1 MAWRDVMRALT
12 LRAESWPLIE
22 PFVISR
28 LTQTTAELVVVEIA
42 EDGVVGRGESERADA
57 FDAQAPKTLDEIE
70 AARAAI
76 ESGIDREQLP
86 EVMSAGAGRSAV
98 DCALWDLE
106 AKQAG
111 RPVWQIADLAPPV
124 PITTAYTIGL
134 GTPEQMAEAAAR
146 NAERPLL
153 KLKLGGKGDLER
165 VSAVRAAAP
174 KVRLIADANE
184 AWSGEILRSYLPG
197 LAEMG
202 VELLEQPLRA
212 DMDHL
217 LAEIERPVPVCADES
232 FIDRSSLPGLVGRYD
247 YVNLKLDKAGGL
259 TESLQAAA
267 AAREAGFGLMVG
279 CMVGTSLS
287 MAPALLVAG
296 LADFVDLDGPLLL
309 ARDREP
315 GLHYLG
321 SIIEPAPR
329 AVWG

>member
-1 MAWRDVMRALT
+1 M
-12 LRAESWPLIE
+12 IE

-42 EDGVVGRGESERADA
+42 EDGVVGRGESERTDA

-70 AARAAI
+70 AARTAI
-76 ESGIDREQLP
+76 ESGIDRARLS
-86 EVMSAGAGRSAV
+86 EVMPAGAGRSAV

-106 AKQAG
+106 AKLAG

-124 PITTAYTIGL
+124 PITTAYTISL

-174 KVRLIADANE
+174 KTRLIADANE
-184 AWSGEILRSYLPG
+184 AWSDEILRSYLPG

-212 DMDHL
+212 GMDHL
-217 LAEIERPVPVCADES
+217 LAEIERPIPVCADES
-232 FIDRSSLPGLVGRYD
+232 FIDRSSLPGLVGCYD

-259 TESLQAAA
+259 TESLVAAE

-315 GLHYLG
+315 GLRYLD